1 MQNPQATPDSF
12 SRLQRLLHWSMVAL
26 LALNLIVPQRMWAL
40 EMTLWGR
47 SMSGHMA
54 IGSVIFLL
62 AVLRFF
68 IRLGFGVP
76 DEPLG
81 APRFFRGL
89 ARLGQWMFYA
99 LFFATPILGIWAYQT
114 GDAQVLWLH
123 RTLLPALFWMLIP
136 VHVGLALAHQFLWRT
151 DMLGKIIRG

>member
-1 MQNPQATPDSF
+1 MQSSQATPDTF

-26 LALNLIVPQRMWAL
+26 LALNLIVPQRMWAV
-40 EMTLWGR
+40 EVTLWER
-47 SMSGHMA
+47 PLPGHIL

-76 DEPLG
+76 DEPMS

-99 LFFATPILGIWAYQT
+99 LFFAAPILGIWAYQT
-114 GDAQVLWLH
+114 SDAQVLWLH

-136 VHVGLALAHQFLWRT
+136 VHVSLALAHQFLWRT